1 MLAQTTAPTTLET
14 ARAFAESVMSI
25 FAIVNPIGSLPFLV
39 ALTQGT
45 NPEQRKRLIRIA
57 CVTAVAIVSVIAVA
71 GNFLLHNVFQV
82 RIPEFAFGGGLLLIV
97 VGIKS
102 ILEDPTDEDVKPAA
116 ELESRRIIMA
126 VSPIACPLLVGPGT
140 IVTTL
145 LIANLHGVL
154 YALCACLA
162 AFVFVILIL
171 NFSHVLFKIMGPVIT
186 LAVGRIM
193 DIFIVAIGVQF
204 LFNSLREVFPALAG
218 K

>member
-1 MLAQTTAPTTLET
+1 MA
-14 ARAFAESVMSI
+14 I

-45 NPEQRKRLIRIA
+45 NPHQRKRLIRIA
-57 CVTAVAIVSVIAVA
+57 GVTALAIVCVIAVA
-71 GNFLLHNVFQV
+71 GNFLLTHMFQV
-82 RIPEFAFGGGLLLIV
+82 KIPEFAFGGGLLLIV

-102 ILEDPTDEDVKPAA
+102 ILEEPTQEEVKPSA
-116 ELESRRIIMA
+116 ELDNRRIVMA

-145 LIANLHGVL
+145 LIASGHGVL
-154 YALCACLA
+154 YALAACLT

-171 NFSHVLFKIMGPVIT
+171 NYSHVLFKVMGPVIT

-204 LFNSLREVFPALAG
+204 LFNALRDVFPALAR
-218 K
+218 